1 MSFLR
6 LLLRPLRARVDLGL
20 IFHYDLS
27 LPVQDFRADLPV
39 EMKEAN
45 RAEVDEAAGLAD
57 PALAPKFA
65 ARLADGM
72 VCYVAKVDG
81 RVIAYNWAR
90 YRSGED
96 EGDSIVLGSR
106 EVYTTDAFTAPKF
119 RGRKV
124 HTQTLAF
131 IMQTA
136 KAKGYSDIWTLVSAR
151 RRDSW
156 KTHRR
161 LGWRRSGIVLRVRVR
176 DLIRLRARS
185 PYVVL
190 ACVGSPRPLA
200 MRRSGQA
207 AATPG

>member
-1 MSFLR
+1 MI
-6 LLLRPLRARVDLGL
+6 LRPLRARVDLGL

-27 LPVQDFRADLPV
+27 MPVPDFRADVPV
-39 EMKEAN
+39 EMKEASP
-45 RAEVDEAAGLAD
+45 AEVEEAARLAD
-57 PALAPKFA
+57 PVLAEKFA

-90 YRSGED
+90 YRTGED
-96 EGDSIVLGSR
+96 EGDTIVLGSR
-106 EVYTTDAFTAPKF
+106 EVYTTDAFTAPEF

-136 KAKGYSDIWTLVSAR
+136 KAEGYSDIWTLVSAR
-151 RRDSW
+151 RRNSW
-156 KTHRR
+156 KTHIR

-176 DLIRLRARS
+176 DLIRVRARS
-185 PYVVL
+185 PFVVL
-190 ACVGSPRPLA
+190 AYAGSPRPLA
-200 MRRSGQA
+200 TRRSGPTA
-207 AATPG
+207 LTPG

>member
-6 LLLRPLRARVDLGL
+6 LPLRPLRARVDLGL
-20 IFHYDLS
+20 IFHYDLNG
-27 LPVQDFRADLPV
+27 PVPDFRADIAV
-39 EMKEAN
+39 EMKEADP
-45 RAEVDEAAGLAD
+45 AEVEEAARLAD
-57 PALAPKFA
+57 PLLREKFA

-72 VCYVAKVDG
+72 SCYVAKVDG

-96 EGDSIVLGSR
+96 EGDTIILGPSDA
-106 EVYTTDAFTAPKF
+106 YTTDAFTAPEF

-136 KAKGYSDIWTLVSAR
+136 KANGYRDIWTLVSAS

-156 KTHRR
+156 KTHGR

-176 DLIRLRARS
+176 DLIRVRARS
-185 PYVVL
+185 AFVVV

-200 MRRSGQA
+200 TRHVRAEELASE
-207 AATPG
+207 